1 MATYRVKGKGH
12 WHEGKLIL
20 SGETVEIEGDLPAG
34 MADRLELAGASE
46 PVTQEPATEKGWGLL
61 PNSTINKL
69 SAAGFDT
76 PEKVRAAS
84 DEEIL
89 KIDGIAE
96 GTLKV
101 IREMLA

>member
-12 WHEGKLIL
+12 WQEGKLIFP
-20 SGETVEIEGDLPAG
+20 GETIEIAGDLPAG
-34 MADRLELAGASE
+34 MADRFDLVASDTTE
-46 PVTQEPATEKGWGLL
+46 EHAPVTEKGWGLL
-61 PNSTINKL
+61 PQSTIGKL

-76 PEKVRAAS
+76 PAKVIAAS
-84 DEEIL
+84 DAEIL

>member
-1 MATYRVKGKGH
+1 M
-12 WHEGKLIL
+12 

-46 PVTQEPATEKGWGLL
+46 PMTQEPATEKGWGLL

>member
-12 WHEGKLIL
+12 WQDGKLIL
-20 SGETVEIEGDLPAG
+20 PGEIVEIEGDLPAG
-34 MADRLELAGASE
+34 MADRLELKDSSELVTLE
-46 PVTQEPATEKGWGLL
+46 PVTEKGWGLL

-69 SAAGFDT
+69 SAAGLDT
-76 PEKVRAAS
+76 PEKVIVAS